1 MQPNEKTFIETQF
14 PVSLISKE
22 SYKERK
28 AGSGQTLT
36 GLGKWWGRKPLI
48 LIRASILGMLMPAS
62 NNPQKDRDIFL
73 KILTMDKEGLWQR
86 RSKPI
91 PVKTLYEW
99 LQNTNDKYV
108 IPAGMQESNH
118 MDVNLGS
125 DTKPNSCGSVIGKLP
140 SLALDS
146 GIHAGMTASLFT
158 LNTRG
163 GVSWTKGLDQVTKDA
178 ITRRYFD
185 HLSYDAKLEFCD
197 RPEQIEGPSKAAWQD
212 INAHLGTTAHSIQQ
226 LIDQLGKN
234 RFNHTPRVGDAF
246 CGGGSIPFEAARL
259 GCEAY
264 GSDLNP
270 VAALLTWASI
280 HLIGGGKEVQEKVQ
294 AAQQAAF
301 DATDKQITE
310 WGIEH
315 NTKGWR
321 ADAYLYCVEAVCPA
335 TGFLLPLAPNWVISE
350 KYKVCAVLKPDCIN
364 KRYTIE
370 IVVDADQKTLAKAK
384 LGTVQNGR
392 MVCPETGESFG
403 ISAIRGDK
411 KINGETIYGL
421 RLWEIADLA
430 PRPDDELQERL
441 YCVRWLET
449 YWTTNIKGERV
460 EKTRRHF
467 CSVTNEDLEREK
479 QVLGLLKERFV
490 DWQEKGYIPSRKI
503 EDGAETTRLKR
514 ERGWSYWHHLFNPRQ
529 LLMHGLFSE
538 CFLRLNGNDI
548 IMSAA
553 LCLSIGA
560 AIDNQARLCGL
571 NSHASKG
578 PGSTNHV
585 FTNQALNTQYNYGV
599 RVLKKLKEF
608 YLLEFISNQEIQNQ
622 STIELSDA
630 REITTNNDIWLTD
643 PPYAD
648 AVNYHELSNFFGVW
662 YEKNLSRSF
671 PSWNITD
678 RHALAVKGSGQ
689 GFKRA
694 MVEIYANL
702 VANMPDNGL
711 QMVQFTHQDPAVW
724 ADLGMI
730 LWAAGLHV
738 SSAWTISTETPSG
751 LKKGNYVQGTVLLV
765 LRKRIH
771 NEEVFPDELPS
782 LIEDEVRAQL
792 DDMLALDDKELP
804 NFGDTDYQLAAYAAA
819 LRVMT
824 QYASIEGINIE
835 NELYRERQKN
845 QKSSFEKLI
854 DQAVEIACNHL
865 IPAGFDEFQWKGLA
879 ATERLYLKGLE
890 LEKHGELRAG
900 AYQELAK
907 GFGVREYTFMFA
919 KTKANEVRFKT
930 GTEFKRSN
938 LGGDNFAGTLMRHV
952 LFALHETVTKENARE
967 GVNYLV
973 AEVTDY
979 WGNRKKIM
987 EILRYLNCLAHID
1000 HMLHW
1005 EVDAEAAQTLA
1016 GAIENFN
1023 A

>member
-62 NNPQKDRDIFL
+62 DNPQKDRDIFL

-86 RSKPI
+86 RSKAI

-99 LQNTNDKYV
+99 LQNPETLDAQKNVGWDE
-108 IPAGMQESNH
+108 QRESQH
-118 MDVNLGS
+118 
-125 DTKPNSCGSVIGKLP
+125 C
-140 SLALDS
+140 A
-146 GIHAGMTASLFT
+146 AALFT
-158 LNTRG
+158 LNAKG
-163 GVSWTKGLDQVTKDA
+163 GVSWAKGLDQA
-178 ITRRYFD
+178 IKNGVTRRYFD
-185 HLSYDAKLEFCD
+185 HLSYDEKLEYCD
-197 RPEQIEGPSKAAWQD
+197 RPEQIQGPSARAWQD
-212 INAHLGTTAHSIQQ
+212 INAHLGTTAKNIQE
-226 LIDQLGKN
+226 LINQLGKA
-234 RFNHTPRVGDAF
+234 RFGRTPRVGDAF
-246 CGGGSIPFEAARL
+246 CGGGSIPFEAARI

-280 HLIGGGKEVQEKVQ
+280 NLIGGGKEVQEKVQ
-294 AAQQAAF
+294 TAQQAAF
-301 DATDKQITE
+301 EATDKQITE

-315 NTKGWR
+315 NAEGWR
-321 ADAYLYCVEAVCPA
+321 ADSYLYCVEAVCPA
-335 TGFLLPLAPNWVISE
+335 NGYLLPFAPSWVIAE
-350 KYKVCAVLKPDCIN
+350 KNNICAILKTDHAN
-364 KRYTIE
+364 KRYDIE
-370 IVVDADQKTLAKAK
+370 VIVNADKETFAKAK
-384 LGTVQNGR
+384 KGTVQKGR
-392 MVCPETGESFG
+392 MVCPETGETFS
-403 ISAIRGDK
+403 IPEIRGDK
-411 KINGETIYGL
+411 KCDGKAVYGL
-421 RLWEIADLA
+421 RLWENDDLV
-430 PRPDDELQERL
+430 PRPGDIFQERL
-441 YCVRWLET
+441 YCVRWVET
-449 YWTTNIKGERV
+449 YNDFNAKDELV
-460 EKTRRHF
+460 EKTRRHY
-467 CSVTNEDLEREK
+467 CSVTKEDLDRE
-479 QVLGLLKERFV
+479 QRVIELLKQRFS
-490 DWQEKGYIPSRKI
+490 DWQKEGYIPSRKI
-503 EDGAETTRLKR
+503 ERGGEKTEEPIRT
-514 ERGWSYWHHLFNPRQ
+514 RGWSYWHHLFTPRQ
-529 LLMHGLFSE
+529 LLTHGLVAKESTCLTTSKQIQVACLLGLGRMANWDCRLTQWLSTRPGEGTAQTFS
-538 CFLRLNGNDI
+538 
-548 IMSAA
+548 
-553 LCLSIGA
+553 
-560 AIDNQARLCGL
+560 
-571 NSHASKG
+571 
-578 PGSTNHV
+578 
-585 FTNQALNTQYNYGV
+585 NQALNTLYCFANRGSIQQWSSLELRFTVAHDHSVTPGQT
-599 RVLKKLKEF
+599 
-608 YLLEFISNQEIQNQ
+608 LLC
-622 STIELSDA
+622 DA
-630 REITTNNDIWLTD
+630 RDIRESCDLWITD

-648 AVNYHELSNFFGVW
+648 AINYHELSNFFGVW

-671 PSWNITD
+671 PSWNLTE
-678 RHALAVKGSGQ
+678 RHALAVKGSGND
-689 GFKRA
+689 FKKA

-702 VANMPDNGL
+702 VENMPDNGL

-738 SSAWTISTETPSG
+738 SSAWTIATETSSG

-765 LRKRIH
+765 LRKRTH
-771 NEEVFPDELPS
+771 HEEVFPDELPS

-819 LRVMT
+819 LRIMT
-824 QYASIEGINIE
+824 QYATIEGINIE
-835 NELYRERQKN
+835 NELYREKQTY
-845 QKSSFEKLI
+845 QKSEFEKLI

-865 IPAGFDEFQWKGLA
+865 IPTGFDEFQWKGLA

-919 KTKANEVRFKT
+919 NTKANEVRFKT

-938 LGGDNFAGTLMRHV
+938 LGGNNFAGTLMRHV

-1005 EVDAEAAQTLA
+1005 EVDAEAAQTLS